1 MKEGER
7 GWGTEK
13 RTANTEGRITDTD
26 NKADKDMGKAE
37 EQAEHR

>member
-13 RTANTEGRITDTD
+13 RIANAEEGTTDTD
-26 NKADKDMGKAE
+26 NKTAEDMGEAE
-37 EQAEHR
+37 KEAEHR